1 MQLRQPYHVCRLI
14 LHDGFMLPNG
24 AVSVRPFL
32 LMQVQPCVPR
42 LDILQFPM
50 SSFLI
55 VSRPAFQFVV
65 KSLFRV
71 YILIAAFLLAS
82 FR

>member
-1 MQLRQPYHVCRLI
+1 M
-14 LHDGFMLPNG
+14 GFMLLCGTVN
-24 AVSVRPFL
+24 VRSIL
-32 LMQVQPCVPR
+32 LMQVQPCGPR
-42 LDILQFPM
+42 LDIAQSPM

-55 VSRPAFQFVV
+55 VSRTAFQFVV
-65 KSLFRV
+65 KSLFRD